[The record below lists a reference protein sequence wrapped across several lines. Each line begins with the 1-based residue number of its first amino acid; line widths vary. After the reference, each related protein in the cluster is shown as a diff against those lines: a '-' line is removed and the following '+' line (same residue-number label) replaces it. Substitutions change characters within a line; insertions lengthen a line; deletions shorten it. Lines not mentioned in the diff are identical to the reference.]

1 MELKNIHTFIRVAEY
16 QNFTKAAQEL
26 GYAQST
32 VTLQI
37 QQLENELHANL
48 FERYG
53 KRISLSAAG
62 REFLKYAYQISKYES
77 MAIEHFHRPEEPEG
91 HLKIGVMETLCS
103 SEYPEL
109 FYTFQEKYPKIT
121 MYLEILTTHQ
131 AIEDL
136 DKGMFD
142 LIFLLDKKISRP
154 NWETVKEFPADISF
168 FCSSRHPLANTSS
181 VSLDRLL
188 QERFILTEKGCN
200 YRDVFE
206 NDLAAAGKKLTCAM
220 EIGHT
225 SYIIRAV
232 SRQLGIGLLPLFT
245 LKEALT
251 KGDISLIRVSGYQIQ
266 LSVQVIYNTQ
276 RRVSLPLRTMLSE
289 LNHFYPE
296 K

>member
-16 QNFTKAAQEL
+16 ENFTKAAKEL

-37 QQLENELHANL
+37 QQLENELRTNL

-53 KRISLSAAG
+53 KRIVLSAAG

-77 MAIEHFHRPEEPEG
+77 MAIEHFHRTEEPEG
-91 HLKIGVMETLCS
+91 HLKIGVMDTLCS
-103 SEYPEL
+103 SEYTDL

-121 MYLEILTTHQ
+121 MYLEIVTTLQ
-131 AIEDL
+131 AMEDL
-136 DKGMFD
+136 DKGKFD
-142 LIFLLDKKISRP
+142 LIFLLDKKITRP
-154 NWETVKEFPADISF
+154 NWVTSKEFPVEIAF
-168 FCSSRHPLANTSS
+168 FCSRRHSLAGASA

-188 QERFILTEKGCN
+188 QERFILTEQSCN

-206 NDLAAAGKKLTCAM
+206 NDLASAGKRLNCAM

-225 SYIIRAV
+225 DFIIHAV

-245 LKEALT
+245 LKEALA
-251 KGDISLIRVSGYQIQ
+251 KGDISLIRVKDYQIQ
-266 LSVQVIYNTQ
+266 LAVQVIYNSQ
-276 RRVSLPLRTMLSE
+276 RRVSLPLRTLLAE
-289 LNHFYPE
+289 LDHFYPQ

>member
-142 LIFLLDKKISRP
+142 LIFLLDKKMPTASQLPCPSILRG
-154 NWETVKEFPADISF
+154 KGLF
-168 FCSSRHPLANTSS
+168 FALLCFII
-181 VSLDRLL
+181 VS
-188 QERFILTEKGCN
+188 
-200 YRDVFE
+200 
-206 NDLAAAGKKLTCAM
+206 
-220 EIGHT
+220 
-225 SYIIRAV
+225 
-232 SRQLGIGLLPLFT
+232 
-245 LKEALT
+245 
-251 KGDISLIRVSGYQIQ
+251 
-266 LSVQVIYNTQ
+266 
-276 RRVSLPLRTMLSE
+276 
-289 LNHFYPE
+289 
-296 K
+296 